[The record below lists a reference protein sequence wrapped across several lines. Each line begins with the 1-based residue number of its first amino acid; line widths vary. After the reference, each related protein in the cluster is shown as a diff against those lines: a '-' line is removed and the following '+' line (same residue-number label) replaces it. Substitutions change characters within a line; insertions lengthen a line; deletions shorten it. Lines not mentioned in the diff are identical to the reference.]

1 VLLRD
6 HVWLRPAM
14 FVSQRVMRW
23 RGCRGAAYHR
33 LAAALHN
40 TTVHTGCLADAP
52 ACVMQR
58 HLSAAPARAGA
69 HVKARGTMP
78 HDRPGRLGER
88 GRARAG
94 SLLLQNG
101 THALW
106 EWHRNQDAERVTA
119 DAVWIVRSE
128 ACTQLPAARGARARA
143 PAARAAP
150 GWGRGRHAGPALTQQ

>member
-1 VLLRD
+1 
-6 HVWLRPAM
+6 M
-14 FVSQRVMRW
+14 FVSQRVVRW
-23 RGCRGAAYHR
+23 RGCRCAAYHR
-33 LAAALHN
+33 LQQLF
-40 TTVHTGCLADAP
+40 TTPPFILGVWQMLPP

-69 HVKARGTMP
+69 RVKARGTRP
-78 HDRPGRLGER
+78 HDRPGRLCER

-128 ACTQLPAARGARARA
+128 ACTQLPAAWGARARA